1 MIDLIKAFEITGKRA
16 KRKWKI
22 LWFHGMLSTKI
33 WKLYVT
39 KYSDFSLA
47 FGKGWVFLLA
57 AALLQYYW
65 GCQNASIYTKSI
77 RCAGY
82 FLERKPCLSI
92 FSSFEVGLAWSRSRS
107 GGGFEKE
114 GYWGRVGSQAR
125 GVCVGRAASDTGSL
139 VVGWIAI
146 FTAHL
151 RGFNWS
157 LQARDSVSE
166 DVVSSGPVLQGF
178 RSHTSS
184 SLIFKWFELMTL
196 IQTDK
201 GGKWKC

>member
-92 FSSFEVGLAWSRSRS
+92 FSSFEVGLACLEVGVGGLWKGGVLGEGGKS
-107 GGGFEKE
+107 GQ
-114 GYWGRVGSQAR
+114 GS
-125 GVCVGRAASDTGSL
+125 VCGK
-139 VVGWIAI
+139 
-146 FTAHL
+146 
-151 RGFNWS
+151 
-157 LQARDSVSE
+157 
-166 DVVSSGPVLQGF
+166 
-178 RSHTSS
+178 S
-184 SLIFKWFELMTL
+184 SLRHRVISGRLNCNIHSTFAGVQL
-196 IQTDK
+196 IAPGQR
-201 GGKWKC
+201 